1 MPLYL
6 RSIVRTE
13 LTSFWEESHKEGNAY
28 IMVIIHSDQ
37 GEGEGKLAFLKKC
50 NIHHFHI
57 SQHRHVKRA

>member
-28 IMVIIHSDQ
+28 IKVIIHSDQ
-37 GEGEGKLAFLKKC
+37 GEGEGKLQSGTKVVDTL
-50 NIHHFHI
+50 
-57 SQHRHVKRA
+57 V